1 MVRVEEGAFPEE
13 SCVVM
18 GEQGPLCPFSH
29 HMRVN
34 RLLCMCLFDAYLLN
48 TNLRQLGSMELED
61 TVMGVFQSPVQCN
74 GMGAQ

>member
-13 SCVVM
+13 SCVVV
-18 GEQGPLCPFSH
+18 GKQGPLCLFLH
-29 HMRVN
+29 HVRVN
-34 RLLCMCLFDAYLLN
+34 GLLCMCLFNTYLLN
-48 TNLRQLGSMELED
+48 AALCQLGSVELED